1 MCTKNNFNVYHANG
15 EKLFQKFPPKKMLL
29 MLIILENIYGLS
41 FFLNDY
47 LWFELASL
55 YNYFLNIFLA

>member
-1 MCTKNNFNVYHANG
+1 MLISTSG

-29 MLIILENIYGLS
+29 ILIILENSYGLS

-55 YNYFLNIFLA
+55 YNYFLNNFLA